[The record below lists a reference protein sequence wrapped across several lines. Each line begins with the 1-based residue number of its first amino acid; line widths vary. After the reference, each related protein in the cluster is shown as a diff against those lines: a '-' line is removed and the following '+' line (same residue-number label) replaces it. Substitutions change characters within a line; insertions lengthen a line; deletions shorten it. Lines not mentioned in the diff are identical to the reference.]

1 MGRKMAHWAQKGLV
15 TLPAPCKSLSAL
27 RFWLVVGLGISSTA
41 TRSIN
46 GSTDELDD
54 TTMPPLHPLSRQVSQ
69 VRLFCSDPECQL
81 TWTPVPNMVA
91 ALTGYNPIIGNSLS
105 GDRPDPGTKQ
115 QNFVPTF
122 QKSDGRLD
130 LHDNIHFFDDVH
142 CQVDT
147 ETKIV
152 KSFRDYQSLK
162 GGSWQLSRK
171 STQSSSF
178 NVPLIFL
185 ITNFGK
191 KSSSSHSFGN
201 ASQFATEASFFREHQ
216 GEIFYNQAKCTVYRI
231 DVNSFAKPE
240 FHPSFKEALR
250 QLNKA
255 AKEPTSRR
263 NEEEHSERQN
273 CIKRSFE
280 AAMGVVAN
288 VTEISVSASVPEDLG
303 SLGTSSGGWGANSDI
318 TFNREAKNCLND
330 TNGNRFYLEKG
341 FERTRIT
348 SVGSTPK
355 LDPQAWADDVKNSP
369 AVIHR
374 KLNEIS
380 SLFTEEFIGDI
391 PEEEPN
397 PSTGRLDPASM
408 KELFN
413 NGLADYCQL
422 MLGEECP
429 SVKGCGFNDLCGPDE
444 SCRDNN
450 STVGFICI
458 PDTIVLSSKAGAAEY
473 VGGALGEFVRIGDHN
488 NRPHYK
494 QRDTEGVTDH
504 YLYYISGGWR
514 VSPTLGGSLSWLK
527 NRQDTDLPPRAN
539 WRYYN
544 GKKWLDDDG
553 TLKLDYTTL
562 SPCKLVRVASSGFW
576 FLLHSSRLDDYRL
589 QEGRWSEGRPVY
601 KKGSGSTE
609 LFLRVPEGKSA
620 WAITPSTTSSSA
632 WLQSGRA
639 TNSPTSPHA
648 GASGRF
654 GVSRWRYYDGDSW
667 KEGDISFFCN

>member
-1 MGRKMAHWAQKGLV
+1 
-15 TLPAPCKSLSAL
+15 
-27 RFWLVVGLGISSTA
+27 
-41 TRSIN
+41 
-46 GSTDELDD
+46 
-54 TTMPPLHPLSRQVSQ
+54 
-69 VRLFCSDPECQL
+69 
-81 TWTPVPNMVA
+81 MVA

-115 QNFVPTF
+115 QIFVPTF

-130 LHDNIHFFDDVH
+130 LHGNIHFFDDVH

-178 NVPLIFL
+178 NVPLISL

-231 DVNSFAKPE
+231 DVSSFAKPE

-263 NEEEHSERQN
+263 SQEVLKAFISEFGTHYASSAWLGAALTTETRFASKSANEEERSERQN

-288 VTEISVSASVPEDLG
+288 VTEISVNASVPEDLG
-303 SLGTSSGGWGANSDI
+303 SLGTTIGGWEVNSDS

-341 FERTRIT
+341 FERTKIT

-408 KELFN
+408 KEFFN

-450 STVGFICI
+450 STLGFICI
-458 PDTIVLSSKAGAAEY
+458 PGNPWLCQKSQSK
-473 VGGALGEFVRIGDHN
+473 
-488 NRPHYK
+488 
-494 QRDTEGVTDH
+494 
-504 YLYYISGGWR
+504 
-514 VSPTLGGSLSWLK
+514 
-527 NRQDTDLPPRAN
+527 
-539 WRYYN
+539 
-544 GKKWLDDDG
+544 
-553 TLKLDYTTL
+553 
-562 SPCKLVRVASSGFW
+562 
-576 FLLHSSRLDDYRL
+576 
-589 QEGRWSEGRPVY
+589 
-601 KKGSGSTE
+601 
-609 LFLRVPEGKSA
+609 
-620 WAITPSTTSSSA
+620 
-632 WLQSGRA
+632 
-639 TNSPTSPHA
+639 
-648 GASGRF
+648 
-654 GVSRWRYYDGDSW
+654 
-667 KEGDISFFCN
+667 